1 VDAFWES
8 FRLDPRQ
15 PGHASMRASD
25 ADREIVR
32 AVLADAYADGRL
44 TREEHDDR
52 LNTLYASRTLG
63 EVPSLVSDLVPP
75 DGLPAAPAPLPLADL
90 RTRGARKWRKD
101 VEESFAAFLVPS
113 IICTVIWIAV
123 TGRGFFWPAFPML
136 FLGLNLV
143 KTVVQRESAIEREV
157 LRLEEQAA
165 KDAAPE
171 LPTGRDDPDEGASLR
186 RGRILTAPVHSTTGR
201 GAPGAGPCRR
211 GTSGSRRSPAPSW
224 GPCTRPAGPGRPAAT
239 RPR

>member
-1 VDAFWES
+1 LLDNDVDNHDAGSGQDGVPVDTFWES

-32 AVLADAYADGRL
+32 TVLADAFADGRL
-44 TREEHDDR
+44 TREEYDDR
-52 LNTLYASRTLG
+52 LNTLYGSRTLG
-63 EVPSLVSDLVPP
+63 EVSSLVTDLVPLDSSP
-75 DGLPAAPAPLPLADL
+75 VASAPLLRADF

-143 KTVVQRESAIEREV
+143 KTVVQRESVIEREV
-157 LRLEEQAA
+157 LRLEEQAV
-165 KDAAPE
+165 KDTAPE
-171 LPTGRDDPDEGASLR
+171 LPAERGDPDEAR
-186 RGRILTAPVHSTTGR
+186 EGR
-201 GAPGAGPCRR
+201 
-211 GTSGSRRSPAPSW
+211 
-224 GPCTRPAGPGRPAAT
+224 
-239 RPR
+239 

>member
-1 VDAFWES
+1 LLDNGVENHDAGSGQDGVPVEAFWES

-44 TREEHDDR
+44 TREEYDDR
-52 LNTLYASRTLG
+52 LNALYESRTLG
-63 EVPSLVSDLVPP
+63 EVPALVTDLVPP
-75 DGLPAAPAPLPLADL
+75 DSPPAAAAPLLPADL

-101 VEESFAAFLVPS
+101 VEESFAAFLIPS
-113 IICTVIWIAV
+113 IICTVIWIAA

-143 KTVVQRESAIEREV
+143 KTVVQRESVIEREV

-165 KDAAPE
+165 RDTAPE
-171 LPTGRDDPDEGASLR
+171 LPAESGDPDEAKEE
-186 RGRILTAPVHSTTGR
+186 
-201 GAPGAGPCRR
+201 
-211 GTSGSRRSPAPSW
+211 
-224 GPCTRPAGPGRPAAT
+224 
-239 RPR
+239 

>member
-1 VDAFWES
+1 
-8 FRLDPRQ
+8 
-15 PGHASMRASD
+15 MRASD

-44 TREEHDDR
+44 TREEYDDR

-75 DGLPAAPAPLPLADL
+75 DGLPAAPAAPAPLPLADL

-157 LRLEEQAA
+157 FRLEEQAA

-171 LPTGRDDPDEGASLR
+171 LPPGHDDPGEA
-186 RGRILTAPVHSTTGR
+186 
-201 GAPGAGPCRR
+201 GAG
-211 GTSGSRRSPAPSW
+211 
-224 GPCTRPAGPGRPAAT
+224 
-239 RPR
+239 

>member
-1 VDAFWES
+1 MEAFWES

-44 TREEHDDR
+44 TREEYDDR
-52 LNTLYASRTLG
+52 LNTLYGSRTLG
-63 EVPSLVSDLVPP
+63 EMPSLVTDLVPSDDP
-75 DGLPAAPAPLPLADL
+75 PTASAPPLAAEL

-113 IICTVIWIAV
+113 IVCTVIWIAV
-123 TGRGFFWPAFPML
+123 TGRGFFWPVFPML
-136 FLGLNLV
+136 FLGLNVV
-143 KTVVQRESAIEREV
+143 KTVVQRESVIEREV

-165 KDAAPE
+165 KDTAPE
-171 LPTGRDDPDEGASLR
+171 LPTGHSDPDEP
-186 RGRILTAPVHSTTGR
+186 RGE
-201 GAPGAGPCRR
+201 
-211 GTSGSRRSPAPSW
+211 
-224 GPCTRPAGPGRPAAT
+224 
-239 RPR
+239 